1 MEDKER
7 KCLETKATIPRKKNL
22 VCGNNRW
29 LDTEEETIIELE
41 DRETESIQTE
51 IYREKSLK
59 KKQQQITEQ
68 QWLWDNIKQFTIQII
83 RISEEEE
90 RKEVN
95 NNLFE

>member
-59 KKQQQITEQ
+59 K
-68 QWLWDNIKQFTIQII
+68 
-83 RISEEEE
+83 
-90 RKEVN
+90 N
-95 NNLFE
+95 NNK

>member
-1 MEDKER
+1 MRRKMEDKER

-59 KKQQQITEQ
+59 K
-68 QWLWDNIKQFTIQII
+68 
-83 RISEEEE
+83 
-90 RKEVN
+90 N
-95 NNLFE
+95 NNK

>member
-7 KCLETKATIPRKKNL
+7 KWLETKATIPRKKNL

-59 KKQQQITEQ
+59 K
-68 QWLWDNIKQFTIQII
+68 
-83 RISEEEE
+83 
-90 RKEVN
+90 N
-95 NNLFE
+95 NNK

>member
-29 LDTEEETIIELE
+29 LDTEEENIIELE

-59 KKQQQITEQ
+59 K
-68 QWLWDNIKQFTIQII
+68 
-83 RISEEEE
+83 
-90 RKEVN
+90 N
-95 NNLFE
+95 NNK